1 MVSQYP
7 DMFKIFHKLVGDS
20 NEKALSAIRPIVDEI
35 NELEP
40 EFENFS
46 DEQLKGVTPDL
57 RSRYQAGESLDD
69 ILPEAFAAV
78 REASRRTIGMRH
90 FDVQLIGGIVLH
102 EGKIAEMRT
111 GEGKTL
117 VSTLPAYLNAL
128 TGEGAHVITV
138 NDYLAKRD
146 AGWMGAIHHYL
157 GMTIGVLQNS
167 SSWVFNPDAPIVVDK
182 NRLGDVD
189 ESTESA
195 PPVRL
200 PEDNFQ
206 SATKREAYE
215 CDVTYGTNNEFG
227 FDYLRDNMVET
238 AERRVQRGRTYAIV
252 DEVDNILIDE
262 ARTPLIISGPAREQS
277 QEYRRFAQL
286 AKRLSP
292 DLHFEIE
299 DKRKTI
305 VLTEEGIAAVEK
317 ELSVENLYAPEN
329 DVLSHFTENAIR
341 AQHIYAKYRE
351 YVVQGK
357 DVVLVDEFTGRLMT
371 GRRFSDG
378 MHQALEAKEGVTVQ
392 RESNTYATITLQ
404 NYFRMYSKLAGMTGT
419 ATTEAEELDK
429 IYKLEVVEIPTNRDT
444 QRVDRGDYIYMT
456 EEAKWN
462 AIAERISEL
471 HHDGRPVLVG
481 TTSIDK
487 SELLGELLKKKRIPH
502 NVLNAKQH
510 EREASVVAEAGKAG
524 SVTVATN
531 MAGRGT
537 DIILGGNPDVAV
549 ASEAGWQS
557 DHDTIIEKGG
567 LFVLGTER
575 HESRRIDN
583 QLRGRCGRQGDP
595 GETQFFLSTEDDI
608 VRRFGGD
615 RIRGA
620 MNLFRWEAHVPI
632 ENKMVSKSVETAQTK
647 VEAQNFEIRKY
658 LVDYDDV
665 VNTQRDIIYQLR
677 DKVIDGEDLRPTITE
692 YLELEVRLIVQ
703 DRITGEN
710 ENYDVEGLYR
720 ELLTV
725 FPTTEGFPVKDD
737 VFEMRPD
744 EAEEAFVDV
753 VETIYDKRTSEFGG
767 DMLNKLERAIMLRT
781 IDEHWVEHLTSMDN
795 MRQGIGLEAAG
806 QRDPLV
812 AYKRNAFQMFT
823 SLDATIKSTIARTI
837 FRVALTQQ
845 PAPTQTVEVNTTKVD
860 ADVSMQKANAIANQ
874 KSVMANINS
883 GHGGQVG
890 GTSLAQVPTHTPDG
904 RKLTRSERRKMERAQ
919 RKQAKQ
925 AGE

>member
-1 MVSQYP
+1 VVSQYP

-20 NEKALSAIRPIVDEI
+20 NEKALNLIRPIVDEI

-46 DEQLKGVTPDL
+46 DEQLKGVTVDL
-57 RSRYQAGESLDD
+57 RSRYEAGETLDD

-102 EGKIAEMRT
+102 EGKISEMRT

-146 AGWMGAIHHYL
+146 AGWMGAVHHFL
-157 GMTIGVLQNS
+157 GLTIGCLQNS
-167 SSWVFNPDAPIVVDK
+167 SSWVFNPDAPLAVK
-182 NRLGDVD
+182 EGSAGDND
-189 ESTESA
+189 ENADTA

-206 SATKREAYE
+206 PGTKREAYA
-215 CDVTYGTNNEFG
+215 CDITYGTNNEFG
-227 FDYLRDNMVET
+227 FDYLRDNMVEE
-238 AERRVQRGRTYAIV
+238 ADRRVQRGRVYAIV

-286 AKRLSP
+286 AKRLSA

-341 AQHIYAKYRE
+341 AQHIYARDRE

-429 IYKLEVVEIPTNRDT
+429 IYKLEVVEIPTNRST

-456 EEAKWN
+456 EEAKWD
-462 AIAERISEL
+462 AIAERITEL

-510 EREASVVAEAGKAG
+510 EREANVVAEAGKAG
-524 SVTVATN
+524 AVTVATN

-537 DIILGGNPDVAV
+537 DIILGGNPDVTV

-557 DHDTIIEKGG
+557 DHNTIIQKGG

-620 MNLFRWEAHVPI
+620 MNLFRWEAHVPV

-692 YLELEVRLIVQ
+692 YLEEEVRLIVL
-703 DRITGEN
+703 DRITGET
-710 ENYDVEGLYR
+710 ENYDVDGLYR
-720 ELLTV
+720 ELLAV
-725 FPTTEGFPVKDD
+725 FPTTEGFPAKND
-737 VFEMRPD
+737 VYEMRPD
-744 EAEEAFVDV
+744 EAEDAFVGV

-767 DMLNKLERAIMLRT
+767 NMLNKLERAIMLRT

-845 PAPTQTVEVNTTKVD
+845 PARTQTVEVNATKVD
-860 ADVSMQKANAIANQ
+860 ADVSMQKVNAVANQ
-874 KSVMANINS
+874 KSVMASVNS

-890 GTSLAQVPTHTPDG
+890 GNSLAQVPTHTPDG

>member
-1 MVSQYP
+1 
-7 DMFKIFHKLVGDS
+7 MFKFINKFVGDS
-20 NEKALSAIRPIVDEI
+20 NEKALKGIYPIVDEI
-35 NELEP
+35 NDLEP
-40 EFENFS
+40 KFEKLS
-46 DEQLKGVTPDL
+46 DDALKGVTVDL
-57 RSRYQAGESLDD
+57 RTRYKAGEDLDD
-69 ILPEAFAAV
+69 LLPEAFAAV

-90 FDVQLIGGIVLH
+90 FDVQMIGGIVLH
-102 EGKIAEMRT
+102 RGKIAEMRT

-117 VSTLPAYLNAL
+117 VATLPTYLNAI
-128 TGEGAHVITV
+128 TGEGAHIITV

-146 AGWMGAIHHYL
+146 AGWMGEVHHFL
-157 GMTIGVLQNS
+157 GPTIGCLQND
-167 SSWVFNPDAPIVVDK
+167 SSWVFDPDAPSAAQAEVQ
-182 NRLGDVD
+182 GD
-189 ESTESA
+189 ESEADAA

-200 PEDNFQ
+200 PEDNFRPG
-206 SATKREAYE
+206 TKQEAYE
-215 CDVTYGTNNEFG
+215 CDITYGTNNEFG
-227 FDYLRDNMVET
+227 FDYLRDNMVDE
-238 AERRVQRGRTYAIV
+238 ADRRVQRGRVYAIV

-262 ARTPLIISGPAREQS
+262 ARTPLIISGPAKEQS
-277 QEYRRFAQL
+277 HEYRKFAVL
-286 AKRLSP
+286 AKRLTA

-305 VLTEEGIAAVEK
+305 VLTEEGIAAVER
-317 ELSVENLYAPEN
+317 ELNVDNLYGVEN

-341 AQHIYAKYRE
+341 AEHVYSKDRE
-351 YVVQGK
+351 YVVQGQ

-378 MHQALEAKEGVTVQ
+378 MHQALEAKEGVRVQ

-404 NYFRMYSKLAGMTGT
+404 NYFRMYEKLAGMTGT

-444 QRVDRGDYIYMT
+444 QRIDRGDYIYMT

-462 AIAERISEL
+462 AIADRIAEL
-471 HHDGRPVLVG
+471 HTDGRPVLVG
-481 TTSIDK
+481 TTTIDK
-487 SELLGELLKKKRIPH
+487 SELLGDLLKKKHIPH

-510 EREASVVAEAGKAG
+510 EREANVVAEAGKAG
-524 SVTVATN
+524 AVTVATN

-537 DIILGGNPDVAV
+537 DIILGGNPDVTV
-549 ASEAGWQS
+549 ASEAGWQV
-557 DHDTIIEKGG
+557 DHDVIVQKGG

-620 MNLFRWEAHVPI
+620 MKMLRWEEDVPI
-632 ENKMVSKSVETAQTK
+632 ENRMVSKSVETAQTK

-677 DKVIDGEDLRPTITE
+677 DKVIDGEDLRPTISEYITE
-692 YLELEVRLIVQ
+692 EVRIIVD
-703 DRITGEN
+703 DRINGEN

-720 ELLTV
+720 ELMMV
-725 FPTTEGFPVKDD
+725 FPTLDGFPDPDD
-737 VFEMRPD
+737 ILEMRP
-744 EAEEAFVDV
+744 EEAQDV
-753 VETIYDKRTSEFGG
+753 FAELIDTIYDKRTGEFGAELL
-767 DMLNKLERAIMLRT
+767 DKLERTIMLRT

-812 AYKRNAFQMFT
+812 AYKRQAFQMFT
-823 SLDATIKSTIARTI
+823 SLDTTIKSSVARTI

-845 PAPTQTVEVNTTKVD
+845 PAPSQTPETSAIKVD
-860 ADVSMQKANAIANQ
+860 ADVSTQRANTLANQ
-874 KSVMANINS
+874 KSIMSSVNA
-883 GHGGQVG
+883 GHGGQTG
-890 GTSLAQVPTHTPDG
+890 GNSLSHVPTHSSDG
-904 RKLTRSERRKMERAQ
+904 KKYTRAQRRKLERLQ

-925 AGE
+925 DAE